1 MKKTFYKT
9 LLQHNQDNHYTWK
22 DIKTLVE
29 ENEIFFQDDDII
41 DIIDISFQEG
51 FYTENNSCEDC
62 YTFTLTRK
70 CLETDE
76 EYKQRLQEEES
87 LKEHSRKLRYN
98 KYLELKKEFE
108 Q

>member
-1 MKKTFYKT
+1 MKKSFYKT
-9 LLQHNQDNHYTWK
+9 VLQHSQDNFYTWK
-22 DIKTLVE
+22 DIKDLLE
-29 ENEIFFQDDDII
+29 EIEISLEDD

-51 FYTENNSCEDC
+51 FYTENNSCDDC
-62 YTFTLTRK
+62 YVFTLTRN

-76 EYKQRLQEEES
+76 EYHLRLKDEER
-87 LKEHSRKLRYN
+87 LKEESRKLRYN